1 MAEPIKTHWKKAFNP
16 DYLGAY
22 AFQPDEEKTL
32 TIASISTEMVTGPD
46 AKKEQCSVIY
56 WQEKEKPMILNVT
69 NSKTIQ
75 KLMKSPYIEDWIKKR
90 ITLIV
95 KTVSAFGE
103 KVDAV
108 RVKNEL
114 PAPLKTPICAKCGQI
129 ITATAEF
136 TVKQI
141 INAGMNK
148 FGTTVCMDCAKE
160 SRETKEIINNE
171 NDAD

>member
-1 MAEPIKTHWKKAFNP
+1 
-16 DYLGAY
+16 
-22 AFQPDEEKTL
+22 
-32 TIASISTEMVTGPD
+32 
-46 AKKEQCSVIY
+46 
-56 WQEKEKPMILNVT
+56 MILNVT